1 MERKAEYALF
11 QNDGAGGI
19 IYNRQGDIVCVV
31 AKEAKEFAQGL
42 VNKANNHERLL
53 SENKQWETNYNNL
66 SAEFEEVSAIAQSQ
80 EKDIAYLKEQ
90 LRVEQA
96 RNLLHILNKGG
107 E

>member
-1 MERKAEYALF
+1 MYRIETISKEAFELIKNDWHIGDIYGHDYAEY
-11 QNDGAGGI
+11 I
-19 IYNRQGDIVCVV
+19 I
-31 AKEAKEFAQGL
+31 EAC
-42 VNKANNHERLL
+42 NNYERLL